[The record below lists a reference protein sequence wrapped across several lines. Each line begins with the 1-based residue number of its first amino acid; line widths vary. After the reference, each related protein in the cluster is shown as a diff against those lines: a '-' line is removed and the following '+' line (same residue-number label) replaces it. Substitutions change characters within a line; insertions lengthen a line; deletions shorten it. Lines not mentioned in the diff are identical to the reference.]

1 MATAA
6 VEEKDENLSEEE
18 KNLNPE
24 VGEEKEVEGE
34 EEVTDETE
42 EGEAEPSEEEKEQSF
57 MNPNELPKELLPSF
71 KAMQRSFTRAMQRIS
86 SDRDKV
92 AMYDQLMTD
101 PQRAV
106 EMLAQ
111 KVGVQIQ
118 KPVNQET
125 GSEVGDSETTRWI
138 RQIVQETL
146 KPVVAE
152 LKGDQAQVK
161 AQSAIAY
168 LEKTYP
174 DWYLYE
180 DIMAELVKKHPSLRD
195 DLDNLYTLSKSGAD
209 KAITMKR
216 AATKTKQVITQTSKG
231 RGGVVVPTKA
241 TTVQEAFEIAKKQ
254 LGIKD

>member
-1 MATAA
+1 MPTV
-6 VEEKDENLSEEE
+6 VEEKDENLTDDKG
-18 KNLNPE
+18 KNLSE
-24 VGEEKEVEGE
+24 VVEEVEE
-34 EEVTDETE
+34 VEEVADETE
-42 EGEAEPSEEEKEQSF
+42 EGEGEAEPSEEEKEQSF

-86 SDRDKV
+86 SDRDKI

-152 LKGDQAQVK
+152 LKGDQARVK
-161 AQSAIAY
+161 SQSAIAY

-180 DIMAELVKKHPSLRD
+180 DIMAELVNKHPSLRD

-216 AATKTKQVITQTSKG
+216 AVTKTKQVITQTSKG
-231 RGGVVVPTKA
+231 RGGVVIPVRA